1 MNNEQLVTAQKSEL
15 GVDLGLDVLANGYV
29 HRQVLDGVGQ
39 ADDMGLLANSL
50 ASLRCLL
57 YLNKVYCLS

>member
-15 GVDLGLDVLANGYV
+15 GMTWTWMCWQMVT
-29 HRQVLDGVGQ
+29 QVLGGVGQ
-39 ADDMGLLANSL
+39 ADDMGLLAKSL
-50 ASLRCLL
+50 ASLKCLL

>member
-15 GVDLGLDVLANGYV
+15 GIDLDKWQMVMSTDRFLVGLATD
-29 HRQVLDGVGQ
+29 Q

-50 ASLRCLL
+50 ASLKCLL